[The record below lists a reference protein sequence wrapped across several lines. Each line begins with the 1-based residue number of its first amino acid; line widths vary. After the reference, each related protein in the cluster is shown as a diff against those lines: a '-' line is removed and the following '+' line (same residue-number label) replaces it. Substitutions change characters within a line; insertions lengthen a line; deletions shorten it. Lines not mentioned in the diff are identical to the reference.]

1 MSETVPLEQL
11 LNEKTSVEDEGREL
25 DAEQKQLKA
34 RAKLLTEKIIQE
46 LKKKNNGKQSTVNQL
61 QSTVNELEN
70 QLNSL
75 SNPTSSVGA
84 HEDVEENEPATEA
97 HVGFESEAA
106 TVEDNVSVTEVAE
119 EIAEDTDSRDKKKR
133 KFF

>member
-11 LNEKTSVEDEGREL
+11 LNEKTTVEDEGREL
-25 DAEQKQLKA
+25 DEEQKQLKA

-46 LKKKNNGKQSTVNQL
+46 LKKKNNGKQHTVNQL
-61 QSTVNELEN
+61 QSTVNDLEN

-75 SNPTSSVGA
+75 SAPTPSLGA
-84 HEDVEENEPATEA
+84 HEDAEENEPANEA
-97 HVGFESEAA
+97 NIAFKSEAS

-119 EIAEDTDSRDKKKR
+119 EIEANADSKDKKKR